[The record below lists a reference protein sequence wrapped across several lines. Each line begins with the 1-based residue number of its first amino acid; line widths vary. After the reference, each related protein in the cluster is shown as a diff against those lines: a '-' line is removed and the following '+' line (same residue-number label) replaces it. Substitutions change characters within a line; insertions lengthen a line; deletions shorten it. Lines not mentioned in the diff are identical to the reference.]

1 MESDM
6 NIGIV
11 GDGPRCEFLIE
22 FIQQSEFPTMRPR
35 VVALAND
42 RVNAPC
48 VVKARDQG
56 IFVTTD
62 YNDLFNRDDIDL
74 IIELTGREDVFFD
87 ILSKKKR
94 SVRAFDSKTAELFW
108 EVSRASRLHRLAE
121 EELSKAK
128 TLYSVFINQLLQED
142 VMIISPAYRIIDVND
157 TLLKKLGLKREE
169 VIGKTCFEISHHRNT
184 PCEGEHHPCPLRDA
198 INSGKPSQTT
208 QMHYDKDRNEHYYA
222 ISCYPIFEGSKID
235 ALVEISKDITRDIE
249 IQKAMMQQ
257 EKLASVGRLA
267 AGVAHEINS
276 PLTTIL
282 TTAMLLQED
291 FAPDEPL
298 FKDLKTIADETLRCR
313 RIVTNLLDF
322 AKQSKPSKKQSDV
335 NMLVRESV
343 ALIRK
348 QAAFKDVEVGQFYS
362 DSMPDVYLDKN
373 QIQQC
378 IINLGLNA
386 IEATDSG
393 GRVSFETSFLADSG
407 TVAIVVRDTGEG
419 ISEED
424 MKKLFEP
431 FFTTKDTGTGLGLA
445 ITHGFVQQHGGAIE
459 VESKEGE
466 GTAFTIRLPVK
477 KDGQDE

>member
-1 MESDM
+1 
-6 NIGIV
+6 
-11 GDGPRCEFLIE
+11 
-22 FIQQSEFPTMRPR
+22 
-35 VVALAND
+35 
-42 RVNAPC
+42 
-48 VVKARDQG
+48 
-56 IFVTTD
+56 
-62 YNDLFNRDDIDL
+62 
-74 IIELTGREDVFFD
+74 
-87 ILSKKKR
+87 
-94 SVRAFDSKTAELFW
+94 
-108 EVSRASRLHRLAE
+108 
-121 EELSKAK
+121 
-128 TLYSVFINQLLQED
+128 
-142 VMIISPAYRIIDVND
+142 
-157 TLLKKLGLKREE
+157 
-169 VIGKTCFEISHHRNT
+169 
-184 PCEGEHHPCPLRDA
+184 
-198 INSGKPSQTT
+198 
-208 QMHYDKDRNEHYYA
+208 MHYDKDRNEHYYA

-267 AGVAHEINS
+267 AGVAHEINN